1 MINRASLSIIF
12 ALLCLSSGSV
22 SAGSPNCTGVDS
34 WATNMAFVH
43 LKNAGLTDND
53 RLDFTKTKVVR
64 LASEKIGKD
73 LYRQLH
79 LVTFTQKTG
88 ETIEVITSNDASHQE
103 CSMSGVQVF
112 VIAKRLGEGSK

>member
-1 MINRASLSIIF
+1 
-12 ALLCLSSGSV
+12 
-22 SAGSPNCTGVDS
+22 
-34 WATNMAFVH
+34 MAFVH
-43 LKNAGLTDND
+43 LKNAGLTDNG
-53 RLDFTKTKVVR
+53 RLDFTKTKVAL

-88 ETIEVITSNDASHQE
+88 EIIEVITSNDASRQE

-112 VIAKRLGEGSK
+112 VISKRLGEGSK

>member
-1 MINRASLSIIF
+1 MKNRVKLSIII
-12 ALLCLSSGSV
+12 ALLCLSGGLAF
-22 SAGSPNCTGVDS
+22 AGSPNCTGVDS

-53 RLDFTKTKVVR
+53 RLDFTKTKVVL

-88 ETIEVITSNDASHQE
+88 ENIEVITSNDASHQE

-112 VIAKRLGEGSK
+112 VISKRLGEGSK